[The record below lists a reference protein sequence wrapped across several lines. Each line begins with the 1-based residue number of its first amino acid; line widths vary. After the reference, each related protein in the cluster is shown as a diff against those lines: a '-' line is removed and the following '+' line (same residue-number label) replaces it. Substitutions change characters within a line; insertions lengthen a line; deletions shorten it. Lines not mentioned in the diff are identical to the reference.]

1 MMLHCNLYD
10 KQLRKS
16 VSEYI
21 NNGLHLAQNRYCMLA
36 MDTSLWTLSVLRSK
50 QFSDSVA
57 CLSKTV
63 KTCAVF
69 SKLGD
74 RYFISEV

>member
-1 MMLHCNLYD
+1 
-10 KQLRKS
+10 
-16 VSEYI
+16 
-21 NNGLHLAQNRYCMLA
+21 
-36 MDTSLWTLSVLRSK
+36 MDISLWTLSVLRSK

-63 KTCAVF
+63 KTCVIF

-74 RYFISEV
+74 LYFIPEV

>member
-1 MMLHCNLYD
+1 
-10 KQLRKS
+10 
-16 VSEYI
+16 
-21 NNGLHLAQNRYCMLA
+21 MLA
-36 MDTSLWTLSVLRSK
+36 LDISLWTLSGLRSK

-63 KTCAVF
+63 KTRAVF

-74 RYFISEV
+74 RYFIPEV

>member
-1 MMLHCNLYD
+1 
-10 KQLRKS
+10 
-16 VSEYI
+16 
-21 NNGLHLAQNRYCMLA
+21 
-36 MDTSLWTLSVLRSK
+36 MDISLWTLSVLRSK

-63 KTCAVF
+63 KTRAVF

-74 RYFISEV
+74 RYFIPEV